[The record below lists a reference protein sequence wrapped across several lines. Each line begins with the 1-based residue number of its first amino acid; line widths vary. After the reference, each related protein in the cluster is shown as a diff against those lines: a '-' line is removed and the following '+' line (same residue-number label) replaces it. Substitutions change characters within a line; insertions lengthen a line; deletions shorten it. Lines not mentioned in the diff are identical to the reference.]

1 MKQRPDEGGKENEM
15 EDLENLYDAGQEEVV
30 DPQENPNDDGREGV
44 VDSPDADEMS
54 GNETGDPQDA
64 ADTGVANRKPA
75 RQSRRVNHEAKL
87 ARQAAEK
94 ETEARM
100 RAEYDRMIA
109 GAGLENPYTGKRMES
124 FAEFS
129 EYSEKLREER
139 LKEEAKRTGKSVAV
153 LREEEENRAFLSNL
167 RRSAQQQAAA
177 PVRQEAGFDLAADA
191 EEFAQAYPDV
201 DIVKLEQDQR
211 FKRFAGTRLYREPIT
226 QLYEDYLDVTNGAAQ
241 AATAKAQSK
250 AQRSTSAGSTGGEVQ
265 LTNAQ
270 RKELEAWNKKYP
282 SMKMTAKEFIG
293 R

>member
-1 MKQRPDEGGKENEM
+1 M
-15 EDLENLYDAGQEEVV
+15 EDLENLYDAGREEVV
-30 DPQENPNDDGREGV
+30 DPQENPNDDGQEGV
-44 VDSPDADEMS
+44 VDSPDADDMS

-64 ADTGVANRKPA
+64 ADTGVADRKPA

-87 ARQAAEK
+87 ARQAAERA
-94 ETEARM
+94 TEERM

-109 GAGLENPYTGKRMES
+109 GAGLENPYTGRRMETVKD
-124 FAEFS
+124 FT

-139 LKEEAKRTGKSVAV
+139 LQAEAQRTGKSVAV

-167 RRSAQQQAAA
+167 RRNAQQQAVQTAA
-177 PVRQEAGFDLAADA
+177 SAEPAFDLASDA
-191 EEFAQAYPDV
+191 AEFAEAYPDV

-226 QLYEDYLDVTNGAAQ
+226 QLYEDYLEVTNGAAQ

-250 AQRSTSAGSTGGEVQ
+250 AQRSTSAGSAGGDAQ

-270 RKELEAWNKKYP
+270 RQQLEAWNRKYP
-282 SMKMTAKEFIG
+282 NMKMTAKEFLG

>member
-1 MKQRPDEGGKENEM
+1 MEG
-15 EDLENLYDAGQEEVV
+15 LENLYDAGREEVV
-30 DPQENPNDDGREGV
+30 DPQENPNYDDGQEGV

-64 ADTGVANRKPA
+64 ADTGVADRKPA
-75 RQSRRVNHEAKL
+75 KQSRRVNHEAKL
-87 ARQAAEK
+87 ARQAAERA
-94 ETEARM
+94 TEERM

-109 GAGLENPYTGKRMES
+109 GAGLENPYTGRRMETVKD
-124 FAEFS
+124 FT

-139 LKEEAKRTGKSVAV
+139 LQAEAKRTGKSIAV

-167 RRSAQQQAAA
+167 RRNAQQQAEQKAA
-177 PVRQEAGFDLAADA
+177 PAEPAFDLASDA

-226 QLYEDYLDVTNGAAQ
+226 QLYEDYLELTNGAAQ
-241 AATAKAQSK
+241 AATARAQSK
-250 AQRSTSAGSTGGEVQ
+250 AQRSTSAGSTGGDVQ

-270 RKELEAWNKKYP
+270 RQQLDAWNRKYP
-282 SMKMTAKEFIG
+282 NMKMTAKEFLG